1 MAPKTVKSSAKNAK
15 TSASSGRAAADEA
28 FRLASAVKSSM
39 TASMQVDLDLR
50 ITFANEATRQLVA
63 KNLQAFQKAYPG
75 FDPNKLLG
83 ACIDQFHANPMHQ
96 RRLLGDPKNLPVRT
110 DIRIGDSIYSINV
123 SAMFDKDG
131 HHIGASL
138 EWQEVTEARR
148 DGRQAAALYS
158 MIQGAAAL
166 FMTCDRDLRIT
177 YLNPALQQMLRK
189 YATQLRKSFP
199 RFDPDHLIGVNI
211 DEFHANPA
219 HQRKLLGDHKNLPAK
234 AEINVAGLA
243 FGVTATAL
251 YDAAGNYTGNGVE
264 WTDFNARETY
274 RKEVDR
280 VIGACGSG
288 DLTQRGD
295 LELLD
300 PVYRPMMTGINKIVD
315 AFEEALQR
323 LAEPVA
329 SVAVSSQQIAEGS
342 TKLAE
347 CASSQASSIEEISA
361 SLEEQTSM
369 TTQNSENAAQAKT
382 LAESAK
388 SSADQGAATMTRM
401 QEAIRAIQ
409 TSSEETAKIVKTI
422 DEISFQTNMLA
433 LNAAVEAARAGDAG
447 KGFAVV
453 AEEVRSLA
461 QRSAEAA
468 RTTAE
473 LIEGSTSNA
482 QRGVS
487 ISEEVQK
494 ILTVINEGATKVN
507 DLVA

>member
-1 MAPKTVKSSAKNAK
+1 
-15 TSASSGRAAADEA
+15 
-28 FRLASAVKSSM
+28 
-39 TASMQVDLDLR
+39 
-50 ITFANEATRQLVA
+50 
-63 KNLQAFQKAYPG
+63 
-75 FDPNKLLG
+75 
-83 ACIDQFHANPMHQ
+83 
-96 RRLLGDPKNLPVRT
+96 
-110 DIRIGDSIYSINV
+110 
-123 SAMFDKDG
+123 
-131 HHIGASL
+131 
-138 EWQEVTEARR
+138 
-148 DGRQAAALYS
+148 
-158 MIQGAAAL
+158 
-166 FMTCDRDLRIT
+166 
-177 YLNPALQQMLRK
+177 
-189 YATQLRKSFP
+189 
-199 RFDPDHLIGVNI
+199 VNI

-347 CASSQASSIEEISA
+347 GASSQASSIEEISA

-507 DLVA
+507 DLVAEIAAACKEQASGIGQVNEAVDQVNKIVQENSANSEQSAAAAGELDSQVKVMRDLIESFQLSQSSHSEAPRAAKHKPPAREQPPTAAKAAPKTGPKPAAKPAARPPAKPGPKAVRPERAIPLEEGDVEDF